1 MITLLAKVWFDLWGD
16 KSRTLQVV
24 MVIALGSI
32 GIGLVVGGRNLIVE
46 SVNTGYEGAEP
57 STIKLSVNPPLTQAQ
72 LERVAKIEGVAEI
85 EGLYSGSVE
94 WRFSD
99 DGEWQ
104 TALIQGRED
113 YNAQIMG
120 LEGLREGEFPS
131 RNSVGVGLISVGE
144 QSIFVGDTIQIRSGD
159 REGTYPVVGVVD
171 PIGGQPVFGETLYVD
186 RRTFTRITGREDYNL
201 IQLRDVVWNR
211 EASEKTDLL
220 IQDYFEEIGVDS
232 VGVSFPFQDRIVPPD
247 VTPATAILNALFL
260 LLGIIGVVVVVLGI
274 FLVYNSISAIVS
286 QQTSQIGVMKA
297 IGASSW
303 QVVWSYLVLVIG
315 YGILAM
321 AVSLPL
327 GSAAALGLQS
337 FFGNFL
343 NLEVV
348 EIRTDPQAIV
358 IQILICIVAPLLA
371 ALIPLSAGM
380 RITVREAIST
390 YGLGGAMGFI
400 NRLVANVRNVSYT
413 VILTIGN
420 TFRNQRRVVVIE
432 IALVVAGA
440 IFMMVLGVND
450 ASDFTYDGKLKEVH
464 NYQIAF
470 SADRLTRIKR
480 LEDTAYSIPGVVD
493 VEAWQVAGG
502 SARPVTQADKEVT
515 DARITVYGQPPETNF
530 YLPEIREGRWLQA
543 GDTNA
548 VVVGLQVSGEK
559 EWFVGD
565 QIILTDNSDQEIVV
579 EIVGIHFDP
588 ASGSSL
594 HIPLETMQLEWGNFE
609 SANAIFARTGQTDS
623 ALQKETALAM
633 EAAFGRKNIG
643 IRPNSPFGE
652 NTINEISDNLSQ
664 GLDIIINL
672 LAVMAVVIALV
683 GGVGLSGVLSLS
695 VLERRR
701 EIGVMRAI
709 GASSGQ
715 VIRLFIGEGILL
727 GWLSWLIAIPLSV
740 PAAYYLA
747 TQGLSFALNT
757 KLAYRFTISG
767 PLIWLLIITVLAMIA
782 SALPARGAARVSV
795 RESLSYS

>member
-1 MITLLAKVWFDLWGD
+1 MKKLLLASSALATVALA
-16 KSRTLQVV
+16 TPA
-24 MVIALGSI
+24 IAADVKIS
-32 GIGLVVGGRNLIVE
+32 GG
-46 SVNTGYEGAEP
+46 
-57 STIKLSVNPPLTQAQ
+57 
-72 LERVAKIEGVAEI
+72 
-85 EGLYSGSVE
+85 VE

-99 DGEWQ
+99 TDEWQ

-120 LEGLREGEFPS
+120 LEGLREGEFPG
-131 RNSVGVGLISVGE
+131 RNTIGVGLISVGE
-144 QSIFVGDTIQIRSGD
+144 TSVFVGDTVQIKFGD
-159 REGTYPVVGVVD
+159 REGNYPVVGVVD
-171 PIGGQPVFGETLYVD
+171 PIGGQPVFGETFYVD

-201 IQLRDVVWNR
+201 VQLRDVSWSPEGSAN
-211 EASEKTDLL
+211 TDLL
-220 IQDYFEEIGVDS
+220 LQDYFEEIGVDS

-297 IGASSW
+297 IGASSL

-321 AVSLPL
+321 IVSVPL
-327 GSAAALGLQS
+327 GAVAALGMQS
-337 FFGNFL
+337 FFGDFL

-348 EIRTDPQAIV
+348 EVRTDPMAIG

-371 ALIPLSAGM
+371 ALIPLAAGM
-380 RITVREAIST
+380 RITVREAISS
-390 YGLGGAMGFI
+390 YGLGGAMGLI
-400 NRLVANVRNVSYT
+400 NRIVANVRNISYT
-413 VILTIGN
+413 IILTIGN
-420 TFRNQRRVVVIE
+420 TFRNQRRVFVIE

-440 IFMMVLGVND
+440 IFMMVIGVND
-450 ASDFTYDGKLKEVH
+450 ASNFTYDGKLKEVH
-464 NYQIAF
+464 NYQVAF
-470 SADRLTRIKR
+470 STDRPTRIKR
-480 LEDTAYSIPGVVD
+480 LKETASSIAGVID
-493 VEAWQVAGG
+493 VEAWQVSGA
-502 SARPVTQADKEVT
+502 SARPAAQPDKEVT
-515 DARITVYGQPPETNF
+515 DARITVYGQPPSTDF
-530 YLPEIREGRWLQA
+530 YLPEIRAGRWFNEQDVFGA
-543 GDTNA
+543 
-548 VVVGLQVSGEK
+548 VVGLQLSGDQEWSLGDQLILTNSDEK
-559 EWFVGD
+559 EMT
-565 QIILTDNSDQEIVV
+565 I

-588 ASGSSL
+588 AGGTSV
-594 HIPLETMQLEWGNFE
+594 HVPLQTMQAEWGGFE
-609 SANAIFARTGQTDS
+609 SANAIFARTGETDS
-623 ALQKETALAM
+623 ALQKEVALAM
-633 EAAFGRKNIG
+633 ETAFGRQNIG
-643 IRPNSPFGE
+643 IRPNSPFGD
-652 NTINEISDNLSQ
+652 NTINEISDSRSQ

-727 GWLSWLIAIPLSV
+727 GWLSWLIAIPLSI
-740 PAAYYLA
+740 PAAWYLA
-747 TQGLSFALNT
+747 TEGLSFALNT
-757 KLAYRFTISG
+757 KLAYRFTFAG
-767 PLIWLLIITVLAMIA
+767 PLIWLAIITILAMIA